1 MTPHDV
7 DATHF
12 ELTHFELTDFERI
25 DFDVIGFDADDT
37 LWQSED
43 GFRSNELRFVD
54 LVAPYAP
61 EGVDVKS
68 ALTAV
73 ERKNLHTFGYGVKA
87 FAISMVEAAITIT
100 GGAVPTDVIAELVE
114 MARTQLEEP
123 VRLLPHVPEV
133 LAKVAAHHRLV
144 LITKGDLVHQTHKI
158 TTSGLA
164 HHFEHLEVVLEKDAE
179 TYARLLARFGVE
191 PQRFLM
197 VGNSVRSDILPVMA
211 LGGHAVHVPY
221 HLLWELEHVDHD
233 EKFAELSSISELPAL
248 LGLE

>member
-1 MTPHDV
+1 MIPLHEIEV
-7 DATHF
+7 
-12 ELTHFELTDFERI
+12 
-25 DFDVIGFDADDT
+25 VGFDADDT

-43 GFRSNELRFVD
+43 GFRANELRFVD

-61 EGVDVKS
+61 DGVDVKA

-87 FAISMVEAAITIT
+87 FAVSMVEAAITIT
-100 GGAVPTDVIAELVE
+100 GGEVPTSVIAELVE
-114 MARTQLEEP
+114 MARRQLEEP

-133 LAKVAAHHRLV
+133 LAKVGARYRIV

-179 TYARLLARFGVE
+179 TYAGLLRRFGVE
-191 PQRFLM
+191 PSRFCM

-233 EKFAELSSISELPAL
+233 EKFTELSTLRDLPAL
-248 LGLE
+248 LGID

>member
-1 MTPHDV
+1 MTPGQQSSDL
-7 DATHF
+7 ASLGALAS
-12 ELTHFELTDFERI
+12 EGLPPY
-25 DFDVIGFDADDT
+25 DVIGFDADDT

-43 GFRSNELRFVD
+43 GFRANELRFVE
-54 LVAPYAP
+54 LVAPYVP
-61 EGVDVKS
+61 EGIDAKA

-87 FAISMVEAAITIT
+87 FAISMVEAAITIS
-100 GGAVPTDVIAELVE
+100 GGAVPTGVIAELVE

-133 LAKVAAHHRLV
+133 LAKVGAHYRIV

-179 TYARLLARFGVE
+179 TYAKLLHRFGVA
-191 PQRFLM
+191 PHRFLM
-197 VGNSVRSDILPVMA
+197 VGNSVRSDILPVMS

-221 HLLWELEHVDHD
+221 HLLWDLEHVEHD
-233 EKFAELSSISELPAL
+233 ELFTELSSLADLPAL
-248 LGLE
+248 LGLD

>member
-1 MTPHDV
+1 MSATSHPDTPR
-7 DATHF
+7 
-12 ELTHFELTDFERI
+12 TDI
-25 DFDVIGFDADDT
+25 PPYDVIGFDADDT

-43 GFRSNELRFVD
+43 GFRANELRFVE
-54 LVAPYAP
+54 LVAPFVS
-61 EGVDVKS
+61 EGIDVKA

-87 FAISMVEAAITIT
+87 FAISMVEAAITIS
-100 GGAVPTDVIAELVE
+100 GGAVPTGVIAELVE

-123 VRLLPHVPEV
+123 VHLLPHVPEV
-133 LAKVAAHHRLV
+133 LAKVGAHYRIV

-179 TYARLLARFGVE
+179 TYAKLLQRFGVA
-191 PQRFLM
+191 PDRFLM

-233 EKFAELSSISELPAL
+233 ELFTELSSLADLPAL
-248 LGLE
+248 LGLD

>member
-1 MTPHDV
+1 MTQLAPYD
-7 DATHF
+7 
-12 ELTHFELTDFERI
+12 I
-25 DFDVIGFDADDT
+25 IGFDADDT

-43 GFRSNELRFVD
+43 GFRANELRFVE
-54 LVAPYAP
+54 LVAPFAP
-61 EGVDVKS
+61 EGIDVKA

-100 GGAVPTDVIAELVE
+100 GGQVTTEVIAELVE

-133 LAKVAAHHRLV
+133 LARVGAHYRIV

-164 HHFEHLEVVLEKDAE
+164 HHFEHLEVVLEKDTD
-179 TYARLLARFGVE
+179 TYAGLLRRFGVE
-191 PQRFLM
+191 PHRFLM

-211 LGGHAVHVPY
+211 LGGHGVHVPY

-233 EKFAELSSISELPAL
+233 EKFTELASLAELPVL
-248 LGLE
+248 LGID